1 MANSSQNIFAKD
13 LISVQKIQPV
23 SNVLYQAS
31 ESIILSPGFV
41 AEKGNVFKA
50 QIGNC
55 F

>member
-1 MANSSQNIFAKD
+1 MANSSQNIFSKD
-13 LISVQKIQPV
+13 LVSVQKIQAV
-23 SNVLYQAS
+23 SKVVYQAS